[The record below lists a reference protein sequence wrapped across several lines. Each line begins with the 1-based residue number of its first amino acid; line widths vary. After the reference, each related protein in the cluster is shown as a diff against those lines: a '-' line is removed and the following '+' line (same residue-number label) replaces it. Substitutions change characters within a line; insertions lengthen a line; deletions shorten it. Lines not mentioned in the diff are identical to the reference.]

1 MVVDGDGG
9 LNSPSYILFRPLFD
23 ARMRGADRSQGVVLQ
38 TQAVDLDIKSEMHYI
53 AILDDI
59 LLAL

>member
-1 MVVDGDGG
+1 LIALEG
-9 LNSPSYILFRPLFD
+9 SILHPIFLFCLYLD
-23 ARMRGADRSQGVVLQ
+23 AEMRGGDRSQGGVLQ
-38 TQAVDLDIKSEMHYI
+38 TQAVDLDIKSKMHYI